1 MSVYA
6 CQWSIQTIRQTRTI
20 VAKCIDTIGTDNRYY
35 PYLCTGSP
43 PPPRY
48 PPPATSAAASTRPSP
63 HWRRTP
69 ARLTGRRGQGG
80 RHGPPSNGRPALPAA
95 PADVADYLEARHA
108 GGASPATVRTARAAV
123 AKVHQVS
130 GLGDPT
136 ADGLCKD
143 VLRRIG
149 REGRDRGRGQVAGIG
164 WAHAEAA
171 ASLASN
177 GSDSLQGLRDA
188 AIVRVMSDTL
198 ARISEVAALR
208 CADVEADASGGGT
221 LLIRASKSDQQGEG
235 STRYVGPATLAAV
248 NRYLEAAG
256 HAAGPLFRQVRRG
269 GHASDDPLG
278 ADSIRAIVRRR
289 AAAVDGIAGRIGG
302 HSLRVGSARELAAD
316 GASVAE
322 LQQAGGWK
330 SPTTPGVYI
339 RREAAARGPV
349 ARRRYKVGA

>member
-1 MSVYA
+1 MTQALTTTAAPVSVD
-6 CQWSIQTIRQTRTI
+6 QQLR
-20 VAKCIDTIGTDNRYY
+20 V
-35 PYLCTGSP
+35 
-43 PPPRY
+43 
-48 PPPATSAAASTRPSP
+48 AASAWSGWERWAAD
-63 HWRRTP
+63 H
-69 ARLTGRRGQGG
+69 GRE
-80 RHGPPSNGRPALPAA
+80 ALPATGT
-95 PADVADYLEARHA
+95 DVADYLEARHA
-108 GGASPATVRTARAAV
+108 AGASPATVHTARAAV

-130 GLGDPT
+130 GLADPA
-136 ADGLCKD
+136 ADGLCRD

-164 WAHAEAA
+164 WTHAEAA

-177 GSDSLQGLRDA
+177 GGAGLQGLRNA
-188 AIVRVMSDTL
+188 AIIRVMSDTL
-198 ARISEVAALR
+198 ARISEIAALR
-208 CADVEADASGGGT
+208 CADVEADATGGGT
-221 LLIRASKSDQQGEG
+221 VLIRASKSDQQGEG

-256 HAAGPLFRQVRRG
+256 YSAEPLFRQVRRG
-269 GHASDDPLG
+269 GHASAAPLG

-330 SPTTPGVYI
+330 PPTPGSIYI

-349 ARRRYKVGA
+349 ARRRYK

>member
-1 MSVYA
+1 MHRLP
-6 CQWSIQTIRQTRTI
+6 TTT
-20 VAKCIDTIGTDNRYY
+20 T
-35 PYLCTGSP
+35 
-43 PPPRY
+43 
-48 PPPATSAAASTRPSP
+48 PATSDQRRRVDAAVAALAPNTRKAYESAWSGWQAWAAE
-63 HWRRTP
+63 HRR
-69 ARLTGRRGQGG
+69 Q
-80 RHGPPSNGRPALPAA
+80 ALPAA

-130 GLGDPT
+130 GLADPT

-177 GSDSLQGLRDA
+177 GSVSLQGHRDA

-208 CADVEADASGGGT
+208 CVDVEADASGGGT
-221 LLIRASKSDQQGEG
+221 VLIRASKSDQQGEG

-248 NRYLEAAG
+248 NRYLEAAE
-256 HAAGPLFRQVRRG
+256 HSAGPLFRQVRRG
-269 GHASDDPLG
+269 GHASTDPLG